1 MYWLSFVFNFE
12 FVKISFEF
20 KLINFKLLKWYLYSK
35 LFDFIKDFKAKY
47 Y

>member
-12 FVKISFEF
+12 FVKINFEF
-20 KLINFKLLKWYLYSK
+20 KLINLKQLKWYLYSK
-35 LFDFIKDFKAKY
+35 LFDFINYFKAKY